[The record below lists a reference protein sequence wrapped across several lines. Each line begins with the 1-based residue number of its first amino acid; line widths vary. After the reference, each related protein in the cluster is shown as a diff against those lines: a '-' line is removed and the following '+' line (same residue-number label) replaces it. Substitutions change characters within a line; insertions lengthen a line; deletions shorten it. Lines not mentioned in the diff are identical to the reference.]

1 MKEKYFTADNIGEE
15 SNEMIEEVKY
25 YAGSREYK
33 VDVKH
38 MALLVVDMQNY
49 FLDPEEH
56 AFIPSAP
63 TILPN
68 ILALMESCK
77 ALGIPVILT
86 RHINNMRNA
95 GLMGKRWSELIRE
108 KDPRS
113 ELNEKIITA
122 GGEIIHKSQFDA
134 FYDTQLEKRLRAA
147 EVKQIIMSGVM
158 TNMCCETTAR
168 SAFIRGFEVI
178 MPVDATAAYNYEF
191 HLATFLNMA
200 YMFSTPINTKAL
212 IKMMNDAS

>member
-1 MKEKYFTADNIGEE
+1 
-15 SNEMIEEVKY
+15 MIEEVKY

-33 VDVKH
+33 TDVRH

-56 AFIPSAP
+56 AYIPSAP

-68 ILALMESCK
+68 ILKLMDASK

-86 RHINNMRNA
+86 RHLNTLQNA
-95 GLMGKRWSELIRE
+95 GMMGKRWTELIRE
-108 KDPRS
+108 QDPRS
-113 ELNEKIITA
+113 ELNEKILEA
-122 GGEIIHKSQFDA
+122 GGEVMHKSQFDA
-134 FYDTQLEKRLRAA
+134 FHNTQLEKRLRAA
-147 EVKQIIMSGVM
+147 EVKQIIMAGVM

-191 HLATFLNMA
+191 HLATFLNMS
-200 YMFSTPINTKAL
+200 YMFSAPINTATL
-212 IKMMNDAS
+212 IDMMNEAS